1 VRGAAGFAAF
11 QLHKSVGITI
21 LLLVALRLVWRW
33 YRTPPPAVVTGWQRV
48 LAHSVHLAFYV
59 LLFAIPLSGWA
70 IVSTSRTIV
79 PTLLYGVVP
88 WPNLPLAGLAAG
100 AKSAWYDAAEFI
112 HGNLWWVVL
121 ALFAL
126 HLAGALKHQWIDR
139 DGELARMAPGVGGRR
154 WDPRLILILLGFVG
168 AAALAWQMQFAPPA
182 PVPAPVAAAVPPV
195 AAAVLE
201 TAPTQSPTAAE
212 PVATEAPIEKP
223 ALSSSWTIAPASTL
237 RFRTTWSGSAV
248 DGGFQ
253 RFGGHIVFDP
263 AALDK
268 ARVTIDIDT
277 ASVFSGDAQR
287 DETLKSED
295 WFGVASH
302 AKSVFRADRFRR
314 LGEGR
319 YRATG
324 TLTLKGVTLP
334 IAFPFTLKI
343 DGDRATMRGTATLDR
358 TAYKIGAGDY
368 AATTDIPAAVTVDIA
383 VDARRTL
390 RTML

>member
-1 VRGAAGFAAF
+1 VRGAARFAAF

-48 LAHSVHLAFYV
+48 LAHGVHLAFYV

-70 IVSTSRTIV
+70 IVSSSRTV
-79 PTLLYGVVP
+79 VSTLLYGVVP
-88 WPNLPLAGLAAG
+88 WPNLPLAGLAAE
-100 AKSAWYDAAEFI
+100 AKSAWHGAAEFI

-121 ALFAL
+121 VLFAL

-139 DGELARMAPGVGGRR
+139 DGELARMAPGVGRR
-154 WDPRLILILLGFVG
+154 ILEPRLLLILLGIVG
-168 AAALAWQMQFAPPA
+168 AAALAWQMRFAPSAPA
-182 PVPAPVAAAVPPV
+182 PARIAAVAQPVAAASP
-195 AAAVLE
+195 E
-201 TAPTQSPTAAE
+201 TAPAQPPAAAE
-212 PVATEAPIEKP
+212 AAAPVAPVAKP
-223 ALSSSWTIAPASTL
+223 ALSSSWTIARTSTL
-237 RFRTTWSGSAV
+237 RFRTTWTGSAI

-253 RFGGHIVFDP
+253 RFGGRIVFDP

-277 ASVFSGDAQR
+277 ASVFSGDSQR
-287 DETLKSED
+287 DETLKGED

-334 IAFPFTLKI
+334 ITFPFTLRI

-383 VDARRTL
+383 VDARRKP
-390 RTML
+390 